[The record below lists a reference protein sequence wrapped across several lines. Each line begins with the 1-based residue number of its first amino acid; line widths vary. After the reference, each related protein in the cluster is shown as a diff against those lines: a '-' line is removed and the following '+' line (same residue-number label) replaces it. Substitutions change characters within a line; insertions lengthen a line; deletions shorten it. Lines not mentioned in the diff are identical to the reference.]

1 VTTFGSRTHNPLTF
15 PTKFGTY
22 AHPMPSI
29 VSTKNSSGAFFFP
42 LESERKA
49 PLRRLCAGPAQA
61 SQSTFWLL
69 GSTILRLFPPNFGVR
84 MRLYPLAFDKKWSI
98 QLHLLAEL
106 FSKLCQIFMNSR
118 YSQSSAAPFLSS

>member
-1 VTTFGSRTHNPLTF
+1 MKTFGSRTHNPLTF

-49 PLRRLCAGPAQA
+49 PLRRLRAQ
-61 SQSTFWLL
+61 
-69 GSTILRLFPPNFGVR
+69 GLRR
-84 MRLYPLAFDKKWSI
+84 PLK
-98 QLHLLAEL
+98 
-106 FSKLCQIFMNSR
+106 
-118 YSQSSAAPFLSS
+118 APFGFSEAQSLDSFHQILGFE